1 MVKQTQTFEG
11 LVMSRQNYRESDMLV
26 KILTD
31 QFGKKM
37 FLVNRARKPGPLR
50 MRIILVRSAILD
62 CPTCPL

>member
-31 QFGKKM
+31 QFGKKC
-37 FLVNRARKPGPLR
+37 FW
-50 MRIILVRSAILD
+50 
-62 CPTCPL
+62 

>member
-31 QFGKKM
+31 QFGKKN
-37 FLVNRARKPGPLR
+37 VSGKPGPQARFYFSCWHFALYACG
-50 MRIILVRSAILD
+50 LYW
-62 CPTCPL
+62 

>member
-37 FLVNRARKPGPLR
+37 FLVNRARKPGFTLAEIGR
-50 MRIILVRSAILD
+50 AHV
-62 CPTCPL
+62 

>member
-37 FLVNRARKPGPLR
+37 VLVNRA
-50 MRIILVRSAILD
+50 I
-62 CPTCPL
+62 